1 VEVNGE
7 TAKPESVSS
16 DVKVEIPVPEEIKT
30 DKEEEKVEQLVS
42 EDQMEK

>member
-1 VEVNGE
+1 MEEKGE

-30 DKEEEKVEQLVS
+30 DKEEEKVVQLVS
-42 EDQMEK
+42 EDQKEN